1 MKGRIHILVSAGG
14 TMALAGPYSNKSSR
28 PKDGKEVLTLLDDDQ
43 TCENRVKGSVMS
55 TNGLQVSVLPAQH
68 ERRTFGRRRAVWHAW
83 IIPSSLQKLPC
94 CIRNVSDRGA
104 LLELKVPEWLPAT
117 FDLFVDGPN
126 MQLTCDLT
134 HRGKHGVGVAFRDA
148 ELMQELLDYC
158 NVPTATDRQDIGAAS
173 RFAAPLLTS
182 ALIRQIL
189 TPK

>member
-1 MKGRIHILVSAGG
+1 
-14 TMALAGPYSNKSSR
+14 
-28 PKDGKEVLTLLDDDQ
+28 
-43 TCENRVKGSVMS
+43 MS
-55 TNGLQVSVLPAQH
+55 TNRLPVSVLPAQQ

-83 IIPSSLQKLPC
+83 IIPSSLQRLPC

-126 MQLTCDLT
+126 MQFTCDLT

-148 ELMQELLDYC
+148 DLLQELLDYC
-158 NVPTATDRQDIGAAS
+158 HVPQAGDRHANGTTS
-173 RFAAPLLTS
+173 RFSPPRLTS

>member
-1 MKGRIHILVSAGG
+1 MSA
-14 TMALAGPYSNKSSR
+14 
-28 PKDGKEVLTLLDDDQ
+28 
-43 TCENRVKGSVMS
+43 NR
-55 TNGLQVSVLPAQH
+55 LPVSVLPALQ

-117 FDLFVDGPN
+117 FDLFVDGPD

-148 ELMQELLDYC
+148 NLMQELLNYC
-158 NVPTATDRQDIGAAS
+158 QVPQAIDRNGNGAAKN
-173 RFAAPLLTS
+173 FAAPRLTS
-182 ALIRQIL
+182 ALIRQML